1 MVLSIVTLLTRN
13 HSVLSLA
20 LFGLTGDVQL
30 IETPWTEAHE
40 APLSMKFSR
49 PEYWNG

>member
-1 MVLSIVTLLTRN
+1 MVLSTVTLLTRN
-13 HSVLSLA
+13 HSVLSLV
-20 LFGLTGDVQL
+20 LFGLTGDVRL